1 MKIILF
7 ILIFLIVRKI
17 IIEKKTK
24 ELIKEL
30 EMKNR

>member
-7 ILIFLIVRKI
+7 ILIFLVVRKI

>member
-7 ILIFLIVRKI
+7 VLIFLIVRKI

>member
-30 EMKNR
+30 EMKK

>member
-7 ILIFLIVRKI
+7 ILIFLVVRKI
-17 IIEKKTK
+17 LIEKKTK

>member
-7 ILIFLIVRKI
+7 LLIFLVVRKI
-17 IIEKKTK
+17 LIEKKTK

>member
-7 ILIFLIVRKI
+7 ILIFFIVRKI

>member
-7 ILIFLIVRKI
+7 VLMFLIVRKI
-17 IIEKKTK
+17 IIKKKTK